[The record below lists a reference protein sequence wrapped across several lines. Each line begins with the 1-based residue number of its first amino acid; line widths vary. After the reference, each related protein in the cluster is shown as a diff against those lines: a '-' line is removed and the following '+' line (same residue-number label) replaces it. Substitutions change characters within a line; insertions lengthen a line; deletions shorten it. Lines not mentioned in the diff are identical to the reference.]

1 MLVAG
6 WIIRWGQISNFAPTF
21 QTCAVYAPHNFL
33 LCSFAFNKHKVSRES
48 RTQTKPGYFAGLL
61 LDLLSP
67 DLDHMYALIN
77 DVCLSILRLQEMARA
92 RFV

>member
-48 RTQTKPGYFAGLL
+48 RTQNLVI

-77 DVCLSILRLQEMARA
+77 DVCLSILRLQEMASA